1 MPNNE
6 SIHDRIT
13 QLVNEFG
20 GGKNT
25 TFASII
31 GSSEANVRGY
41 RATVMPKY
49 DFLEKI
55 ARSFDIDL
63 KWLLTG
69 EGFMLCNSK
78 TSEEATMDHGTEK
91 VQSASSEAITLRM
104 MDKLDEK
111 DNIIKEKDAKIDQLQ
126 SELRAQSAEL
136 GTLKARLEHLQ
147 DAKEASQWEL
157 PNPVKDFTDKSSGD
171 YGEGYSPTKPHTTS
185 KRSSAGKI

>member
-41 RATVMPKY
+41 RGTVMPKY

-69 EGFMLCNSK
+69 EGSMCSD
-78 TSEEATMDHGTEK
+78 EATGTHNIPIADTLNNSNMHSDA
-91 VQSASSEAITLRM
+91 VTLRF

-111 DNIIKEKDAKIDQLQ
+111 DNIIKEKDSKIEQLQ
-126 SELRAQSAEL
+126 TELREKSEELSALRASHQHLHLHGHHDQPDSTEGIHKGL
-136 GTLKARLEHLQ
+136 GQ
-147 DAKEASQWEL
+147 
-157 PNPVKDFTDKSSGD
+157 
-171 YGEGYSPTKPHTTS
+171 
-185 KRSSAGKI
+185 

>member
-41 RATVMPKY
+41 RGTVMPKY

-55 ARSFDIDL
+55 ARSFDINL

-69 EGFMLCNSK
+69 EGSMLHDSQTPEEK
-78 TSEEATMDHGTEK
+78 KASTSPISLTEESVLYKMY
-91 VQSASSEAITLRM
+91 
-104 MDKLDEK
+104 
-111 DNIIKEKDAKIDQLQ
+111 KEKDEENKELLKEIGRLEERIRQQENSQNDEKSIDKNSSTSCKPKIDVA
-126 SELRAQSAEL
+126 SSVIAP
-136 GTLKARLEHLQ
+136 LK
-147 DAKEASQWEL
+147 
-157 PNPVKDFTDKSSGD
+157 
-171 YGEGYSPTKPHTTS
+171 
-185 KRSSAGKI
+185 

>member
-20 GGKNT
+20 DGKNT

-55 ARSFDIDL
+55 ARSFDVDL

-69 EGFMLCNSK
+69 EGSMFRSDD
-78 TSEEATMDHGTEK
+78 TPTASTDVSAG
-91 VQSASSEAITLRM
+91 SAASSETITLRLM
-104 MDKLDEK
+104 EKIDEK
-111 DNIIKEKDAKIDQLQ
+111 DRKLEEKDAKIDQLQ
-126 SELRAQSAEL
+126 SELRQQSAEL
-136 GTLKARLEHLQ
+136 AALKARYPE
-147 DAKEASQWEL
+147 
-157 PNPVKDFTDKSSGD
+157 
-171 YGEGYSPTKPHTTS
+171 SPTAHPEGLGSSETVPHAHSHPHSPTS
-185 KRSSAGKI
+185 EHYYGGSLPPQQENQ

>member
-41 RATVMPKY
+41 RGTVMPKY

-55 ARSFDIDL
+55 ARSFDVNL

-69 EGFMLCNSK
+69 EGSMLRENENLESPKLACTPNVTPISP
-78 TSEEATMDHGTEK
+78 
-91 VQSASSEAITLRM
+91 VQESIIYNMYR
-104 MDKLDEK
+104 DEK
-111 DNIIKEKDAKIDQLQ
+111 AEKERMLKEKDAKIDQLQ
-126 SELRAQSAEL
+126 IELRSVDKEL
-136 GTLKARLEHLQ
+136 TMTKIKLSQYEPEVNKVHPKVLDSPAK
-147 DAKEASQWEL
+147 DAGIKPPSL
-157 PNPVKDFTDKSSGD
+157 TSGPSV
-171 YGEGYSPTKPHTTS
+171 GYAKKQPKNQ
-185 KRSSAGKI
+185 